1 MATFYLIQGRAGRS
15 LLARLRHH
23 DRPEEAVRASNK
35 ASNSK
40 GKAWVRF
47 DDGTD
52 AIVGGSRV
60 ER

>member
-1 MATFYLIQGRAGRS
+1 MADPSFAFQSTARATPG
-15 LLARLRHH
+15 
-23 DRPEEAVRASNK
+23 
-35 ASNSK
+35 
-40 GKAWVRF
+40 VRF